1 MSRCKIE
8 CAETAKNPRTSG
20 VNAAAVKV
28 RVCGR
33 RQTCRVRHI
42 TAQVTTVHIPY
53 AGTQVREYCPSA
65 RHLHSAARP
74 GTGIWVREYC
84 HREKT
89 AAKHRTR
96 SADRRSDGKPCAWAD
111 AATARQRRARAGART
126 PYPHRKA
133 GRLIPDAEMRV
144 RGFGHPSFP
153 TLCRRGHGRRIPP
166 QILPFASP
174 RIGRTTENPKKPPA
188 AIDKR

>member
-1 MSRCKIE
+1 MSRRKIE

-96 SADRRSDGKPCAWAD
+96 SADRQTVGRQTVRMGRCGDGKATPGESRRADTVPAQESGQADSRCGNAGAGIWTSVFPDAVPPGTWAAYP
-111 AATARQRRARAGART
+111 AANSPVRLAAHRQDNGKSEKTARS
-126 PYPHRKA
+126 Y
-133 GRLIPDAEMRV
+133 
-144 RGFGHPSFP
+144 
-153 TLCRRGHGRRIPP
+153 
-166 QILPFASP
+166 
-174 RIGRTTENPKKPPA
+174 
-188 AIDKR
+188 